1 MFQAKP
7 KPLVGK
13 FGSEVIM
20 ASSTLPNEELSLETS
35 NFAYVVSGSE
45 RSYVFECLSSAV

>member
-13 FGSEVIM
+13 FGFEVIM
-20 ASSTLPNEELSLETS
+20 ASSTVHFLTKSFRLRRRISLMLFQEVKDPMFLS
-35 NFAYVVSGSE
+35 V
-45 RSYVFECLSSAV
+45 